1 MNALRSTFQT
11 TFVAAV
17 ALVVTSAAGAA
28 PWQHRVDAAPARDPV
43 ETPRN
48 DASEAPRLP
57 PNMEFTESLR
67 PILHRMWA
75 YSPTFRRQCARL
87 AEARNLTV
95 IILVGRLPEHEKS
108 RASALTRISGRPGR
122 PMQAEVLLGLA
133 DLELHIAHEL
143 EHIIERIDGVHVELM
158 AALAI
163 QGVDRLG
170 NSFETARAKETGR
183 AVEREVV
190 ARNPSR
196 PVDSET
202 AGPNLKDP

>member
-1 MNALRSTFQT
+1 MNALRSTFQ

-17 ALVVTSAAGAA
+17 ALVVTSAAGAS
-28 PWQHRVDAAPARDPV
+28 PWQHRVDAAPARDSV
-43 ETPRN
+43 DTPRN

-57 PNMEFTESLR
+57 ANLEFTDSLR

-87 AEARNLTV
+87 AEAHGLTV
-95 IILVGRLPEHEKS
+95 VILAGGLAEHQKS

-122 PMQAEVLLGLA
+122 AMRAEVLLGLT

-143 EHIIERIDGVHVELM
+143 EHIIERIDGVYVELM

-163 QGVDRLG
+163 QGVDRRG
-170 NSFETARAKETGR
+170 NTFETARARETGR
-183 AVEREVV
+183 AVAREVV
-190 ARNPSR
+190 AAQPFAPGRF
-196 PVDSET
+196 
-202 AGPNLKDP
+202 